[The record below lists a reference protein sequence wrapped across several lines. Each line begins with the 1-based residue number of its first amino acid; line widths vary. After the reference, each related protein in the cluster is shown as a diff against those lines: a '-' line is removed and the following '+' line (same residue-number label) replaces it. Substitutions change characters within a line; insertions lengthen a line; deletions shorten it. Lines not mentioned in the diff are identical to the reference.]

1 MSISSRWPIIVPV
14 VIVGSIAAWMAWQRW
29 QPLPDKA
36 VPVPPPAVT
45 EVALQAPPP
54 ATPASA
60 TAPPEIRFPVE
71 GLTDDKDA
79 ALPAPKTTSSQV
91 ESQVSEALFGLL
103 GRDNA
108 LNHLSLDGFANR
120 VVVTVDNLTQKHA
133 STRHWPVERTVGRF
147 TIVQQGDSVSISP
160 TNAARYDKFVR
171 FIDAVD
177 MKKAVRVYVRLY
189 PRFQQAY
196 EELGYPGKHFND
208 RLVDVIDHLLST
220 PSVSEP
226 VAVRLTDIKGPYEST
241 RPWVRYEFVDP
252 TLEDRSAGQKMLLRM
267 GPAHAQRIKLKLI
280 ELRVLLTR
288 GAVVR

>member
-1 MSISSRWPIIVPV
+1 MSTSPRWPIVIPV
-14 VIVGSIAAWMAWQRW
+14 LVVGGMAAWLAWQRW
-29 QPLPDKA
+29 QPSLEKT
-36 VPVPPPAVT
+36 PPIPAAT
-45 EVALQAPPP
+45 EVVSQAPPP
-54 ATPASA
+54 EPAASA

-71 GLTDDKDA
+71 GLVEDKEA
-79 ALPAPKTTSSQV
+79 ALAAPATTSNQV

-103 GRDNA
+103 GRENA
-108 LNHLSLDGFANR
+108 LSHLSLDGLPNR

-133 STRHWPVERTVGRF
+133 STRYWPIERTGGRF
-147 TIVQQGDSVSISP
+147 TIAQQGDSTSINP
-160 TNAARYDKFVR
+160 ANAARYDKFVQ
-171 FIDAVD
+171 FVDGID

-189 PRFQQAY
+189 PRFQKAY
-196 EELGYPGKHFND
+196 EELGYPGKYFND

-220 PSVSEP
+220 PSVTDP

-252 TLEDRSAGQKMLLRM
+252 ALEERSAGQKILLRM

-280 ELRVLLTR
+280 ELRVLLSR